1 MFENKIEFAKFLSGR
16 IESYELNGDKFEIN
30 DVKMSLDELKN
41 VYFNEFERIIS
52 KGN

>member
-1 MFENKIEFAKFLSGR
+1 MAKFEKLCKKFDIKVQKLGVA
-16 IESYELNGDKFEIN
+16 NGDKFEIN
-30 DVKMSLDELKN
+30 DVKTSLDELKN